1 MSDHLEGAGYNC
13 SEQSLG
19 GLSENGNAAGERDIV
34 IKDILNQEILIYE
47 GLNMTKWDKTYID
60 RHITKLLI
68 NYNPKGLRKGVLV
81 TYLECDRDKYLG
93 FINGYRRHIAE
104 YPPERFQC
112 VGEPIDIPSY
122 GQLLTCLAMNY
133 ETGGLYYLVY
143 HIIVR
148 VAP

>member
-1 MSDHLEGAGYNC
+1 MADYSKNFTKISESILSSDNEEGEA
-13 SEQSLG
+13 
-19 GLSENGNAAGERDIV
+19 
-34 IKDILNQEILIYE
+34 
-47 GLNMTKWDKTYID
+47 MTSQKVKTYID
-60 RHITKLLI
+60 KHIAKLLK
-68 NYNPKGLRKGVLV
+68 NYNPNGLRKGVLV

-148 VAP
+148 VAS